1 MRDIIRTKHAENRC
15 ARSAD
20 TTTRRNHPE
29 HQEKMERATSG
40 TYIPLA
46 PFAEE
51 TPKPPQSQASRRVCV
66 IPLYGWLSLGN
77 GRIGGME
84 RAIIN
89 MSVSDPSEATRAGV
103 DPFTVWNN
111 QRTRMLRSNIYNLL
125 RAAGSREIR
134 SRCGLARNDGTAAT
148 AKGRERQPAVESGP
162 YRPRDEDEEIEER
175 AADSARRKK
184 AAKEAAHRA
193 RNTVLGQNQKA
204 RTGLL
209 VVKLI

>member
-1 MRDIIRTKHAENRC
+1 
-15 ARSAD
+15 
-20 TTTRRNHPE
+20 
-29 HQEKMERATSG
+29 MERATSG
-40 TYIPLA
+40 THIPLA

-51 TPKPPQSQASRRVCV
+51 APNLPQHQASRRVCV
-66 IPLYGWLSLGN
+66 IPLYEWLSLGD

-111 QRTRMLRSNIYNLL
+111 QRTRMLRANVYNLL

-134 SRCGLARNDGTAAT
+134 SRCVLAGNDGTAA
-148 AKGRERQPAVESGP
+148 AKGRGRQSATESGP
-162 YRPRDEDEEIEER
+162 YKRRGEDEDLEER

-184 AAKEAAHRA
+184 AAKEAVHRA
-193 RNTVLGQNQKA
+193 RDTVLSQNQKA
-204 RTGLL
+204 RA
-209 VVKLI
+209 